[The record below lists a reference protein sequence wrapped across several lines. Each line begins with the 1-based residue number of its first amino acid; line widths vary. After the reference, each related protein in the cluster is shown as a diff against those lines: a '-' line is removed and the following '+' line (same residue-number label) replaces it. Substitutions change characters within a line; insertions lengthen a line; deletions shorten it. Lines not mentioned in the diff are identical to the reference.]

1 MKKNI
6 YDPKRYSLNSQ
17 TTRLKQ
23 KMHIKYD
30 KLKQRSFGNSSCS
43 EESDSD
49 DPIRKKLKSKI
60 HKIYKQND
68 YQLHHHV
75 ITFSCLIL
83 NRVQK

>member
-1 MKKNI
+1 
-6 YDPKRYSLNSQ
+6 
-17 TTRLKQ
+17 
-23 KMHIKYD
+23 MHIKYD
-30 KLKQRSFGNSSCS
+30 KLKQRSFSNSSCS

-49 DPIRKKLKSKI
+49 DPIRKKLKLKI
-60 HKIYKQND
+60 HKIYKENN